1 VGTDEKYNQL
11 IKSIK
16 SLGKVVIAYSGGV
29 DSTLLLKVAVDC
41 LGTEN
46 VLACLGVSPSLGQS
60 QKQTALEMAK
70 VIGAEVKE
78 VIVHELNDESYSQN
92 KADRCFHCKSHLYGL
107 LCNIAKEHGDE
118 HVLCGSNFDDMDDFR
133 PGNRAAKVFGVK
145 APLMEAE
152 LTKPEIREL
161 SKKLGLKTHE
171 MPASPCLA
179 SRISYGLNI
188 TAEKLDQVD
197 QAEDFIKSLGF
208 SEFRVRHHGDIARI
222 EVKDGQIEKLSAKSV
237 RTKIV
242 EKLKELG
249 FKYVSLDMQGF
260 RSGSL
265 NETLS
270 EEEKQKHL

>member
-1 VGTDEKYNQL
+1 
-11 IKSIK
+11 
-16 SLGKVVIAYSGGV
+16 
-29 DSTLLLKVAVDC
+29 
-41 LGTEN
+41 
-46 VLACLGVSPSLGQS
+46 
-60 QKQTALEMAK
+60 MAK
-70 VIGAEVKE
+70 VIGADIKE
-78 VIVHELNDESYSQN
+78 VIVHELDDKSYSQN

-107 LCNIAKEHGDE
+107 LCEIAKQQQNE

-188 TAEKLDQVD
+188 TEEKLDQVD

-208 SEFRVRHHGDIARI
+208 SELRVRHHGDIARI
-222 EVKDGQIEKLSAKSV
+222 ETKPQDIQ
-237 RTKIV
+237 KIV
-242 EKLKELG
+242 DADIREKIITHFKSLG
-249 FKYVSLDMQGF
+249 FKFITLDLQGF
-260 RSGSL
+260 RSGAM
-265 NETLS
+265 NEVLS
-270 EEEKQKHL
+270 ETEKEKKIY